1 MLRRSNMLRTL
12 GDAAKND
19 IMSQMSSGFPHP
31 DHDHGACVSETLAR
45 AEAMC
50 GARGLRLTPL
60 RRRVLEIMAGSHS
73 PLGAYDI
80 VEKLKKAKEPAPA
93 MSVYRALE
101 FLVAEGLAHRI
112 ESKNAFLACT
122 HGHDTDDIVLF
133 MLCERCG
140 TVAEVTSNTLGR
152 DLAQAA
158 KSASFSPKAP
168 VLEVSGLCGRCRD
181 SNTQRKA
188 S

>member
-1 MLRRSNMLRTL
+1 MH
-12 GDAAKND
+12 
-19 IMSQMSSGFPHP
+19 SGFPHP
-31 DHDHGACVSETLAR
+31 DHDHGSCVSETLSR
-45 AEAMC
+45 AEEAC

-60 RRRVLEIMAGSHS
+60 RRRVLEILAESHA

-80 VEKLKKAKEPAPA
+80 VEKLKKSKEPAPA

-101 FLVAEGLAHRI
+101 FLLGEGLAHRI

-122 HGHDTDDIVLF
+122 GGHQGDDIVLF

-140 TVAEVTSNTLGR
+140 TVAEINSSALGR

-158 KSASFSPKAP
+158 KGANFTPKVP
-168 VLEVSGLCGRCRD
+168 VLEVSGLCGRCFDRGAR
-181 SNTQRKA
+181 RKA
-188 S
+188 G